1 MQAKL
6 LLVELKAARGDNDVV
21 FSDGRVARAPRH
33 AVAKDEIE
41 PNLHFPRSAFADC
54 VRTFN
59 ANDFNLPPTIAGIIV
74 VQNLSRLEHD
84 ASLPVRT
91 LSQQNSTIHYTNSV
105 WVRSGSGIVSSNQRI
120 DRTQSIGARR
130 GNTRERAAVGSL
142 FVKPNGVAL
151 VTSIAQSWSGVL
163 PLIRS
168 QH

>member
-59 ANDFNLPPTIAGIIV
+59 ANDFNFPPTIAGIIV
-74 VQNLSRLEHD
+74 VQNLAGLEHSVSPPLGMMPEALEEHD
-84 ASLPVRT
+84 HLTAPELFPDRDFLPGVDPEN
-91 LSQQNSTIHYTNSV
+91 L
-105 WVRSGSGIVSSNQRI
+105 
-120 DRTQSIGARR
+120 
-130 GNTRERAAVGSL
+130 
-142 FVKPNGVAL
+142 KPG
-151 VTSIAQSWSGVL
+151 
-163 PLIRS
+163 P
-168 QH
+168 